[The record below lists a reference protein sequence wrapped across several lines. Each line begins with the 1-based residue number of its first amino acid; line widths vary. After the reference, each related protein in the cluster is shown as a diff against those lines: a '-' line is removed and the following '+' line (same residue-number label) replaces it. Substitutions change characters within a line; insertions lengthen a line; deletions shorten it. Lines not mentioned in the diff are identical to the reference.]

1 MKVRGGGG
9 GAHSP
14 PPRII
19 VRMAEREERFL
30 VDARGRKT
38 AVVVP
43 VARYRRMVEDLHDL
57 AAIAERREEPT
68 ISHQELVARLKRDGL
83 V

>member
-1 MKVRGGGG
+1 
-9 GAHSP
+9 
-14 PPRII
+14 
-19 VRMAEREERFL
+19 
-30 VDARGRKT
+30 
-38 AVVVP
+38 
-43 VARYRRMVEDLHDL
+43 MVEDLHDL